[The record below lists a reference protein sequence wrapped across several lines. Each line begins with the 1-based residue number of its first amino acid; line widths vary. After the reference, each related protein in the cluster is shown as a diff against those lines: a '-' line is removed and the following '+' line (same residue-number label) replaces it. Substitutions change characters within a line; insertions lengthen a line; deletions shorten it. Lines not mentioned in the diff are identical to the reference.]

1 MYIQNIKIYKD
12 IDPFFLESQ
21 IIGLQRVWRY
31 RAYHKPKYDIIRNF
45 NIIGNTQDPIN
56 LNQIIQDG
64 KILNID
70 ILYPIYRNNRI
81 FVYELES
88 LFELVENNMNEVY
101 TNYPFTINE
110 INHIK
115 FLKRSKKVSN
125 NKYRKLTK
133 KEKLHFLKMDIF
145 QIFYE
150 LGTYFTLSM
159 YDSIDKNNLGIIFNE
174 LKLMW
179 TSFKQDYQINELQLF
194 GEEVDWSKCA
204 KIESKLLENIN
215 IMINNKL
222 DDVFK
227 KSICYLIIGAFC
239 YVDKDLKKIYNNID
253 FI

>member
-21 IIGLQRVWRY
+21 IIGLQRIWQY
-31 RAYHKPKYDIIRNF
+31 RTYHKPKYDIIRNF
-45 NIIGNTQDPIN
+45 NIIGNTQDPIS
-56 LNQIIQDG
+56 LNQIIKDG

-88 LFELVENNMNEVY
+88 LFEIIENNMNEVY
-101 TNYPFTINE
+101 TNEPFTINE

-125 NKYRKLTK
+125 SKYRKLTK

-159 YDSIDKNNLGIIFNE
+159 YESIDKNNLGLIFNE

-179 TSFKQDYQINELQLF
+179 TSFRQDYQINELQLF
-194 GEEVDWSKCA
+194 GGELDWNKCA
-204 KIESKLLENIN
+204 KIECKLLENIN
-215 IMINNKL
+215 IMINNNL

>member
-21 IIGLQRVWRY
+21 IIGLQRIWQY
-31 RAYHKPKYDIIRNF
+31 KAYHKHKYYIIRNF
-45 NIIGNTQDPIN
+45 NIIGNTQDPIS
-56 LNQIIQDG
+56 LNQIIKDG
-64 KILNID
+64 KILNIN

-88 LFELVENNMNEVY
+88 LFEIVDNNMNEVY
-101 TNYPFTINE
+101 TNDPFTINE
-110 INHIK
+110 INHIN
-115 FLKRSKKVSN
+115 FLKKTKKVNKN
-125 NKYRKLTK
+125 NDRKITK

-159 YDSIDKNNLGIIFNE
+159 YNSIDKNNLEIIFNE

-179 TSFKQDYQINELQLF
+179 ASFKQDYQINELQLF
-194 GEEVDWSKCA
+194 GEELDWSKCS
-204 KIESKLLENIN
+204 KIECKLLENIN
-215 IMINNKL
+215 IMINNNL

-227 KSICYLIIGAFC
+227 KSICYLIIGSFC
-239 YVDKDLKKIYNNID
+239 YVDKDLKNIYNNID

>member
-1 MYIQNIKIYKD
+1 MNIQNITIYHD

-21 IIGLQRVWRY
+21 IIGLQRIWQY
-31 RAYHKPKYDIIRNF
+31 RAYHKHKYNIIRNF
-45 NIIGNTQDPIN
+45 NIIGNTQDPIS
-56 LNQIIQDG
+56 LNPIIKDG
-64 KILNID
+64 KILNIN

-81 FVYELES
+81 FVYELQS
-88 LFELVENNMNEVY
+88 LFEIVENNMNEVY
-101 TNYPFTINE
+101 TNKPFTINE

-115 FLKRSKKVSN
+115 FLKKNKKVDNS
-125 NKYRKLTK
+125 KDRKITK
-133 KEKLHFLKMDIF
+133 KEKLYFLKMDIF

-159 YDSIDKNNLGIIFNE
+159 YESIDKNNLGLIFNE

-179 TSFKQDYQINELQLF
+179 TSFRQDYQINELQLF
-194 GEEVDWSKCA
+194 GEELDWSKCA
-204 KIESKLLENIN
+204 KIECKLLENIN
-215 IMINNKL
+215 SMINNKL

-227 KSICYLIIGAFC
+227 KNICYLIIGSFC